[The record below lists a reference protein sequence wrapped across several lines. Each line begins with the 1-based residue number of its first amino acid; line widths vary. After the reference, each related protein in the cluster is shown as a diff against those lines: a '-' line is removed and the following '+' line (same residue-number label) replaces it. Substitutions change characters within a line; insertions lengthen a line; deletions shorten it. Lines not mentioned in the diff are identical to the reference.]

1 MFTIVCLGDSITGAA
16 NLAHYLKWPHIL
28 ELMLE
33 AHCGPGQAQVL
44 NRGIGGD
51 TSAGMLA
58 RLDRDVL
65 GERPGLVVL
74 LAGGNDAGQQVP
86 RAATAANLDAITA
99 AVTTAGARL
108 VGLQYH
114 LVPHPGH
121 EAEAWRHLPANNDLL
136 ATAVRN
142 RAGTIADT
150 AAAMAAGARHQP
162 AAELVG
168 VDGVHLNPGGELIY
182 ARTVFAALRRDGL
195 LPAPAGAA
203 TA

>member
-1 MFTIVCLGDSITGAA
+1 MLTIVCLGDSITGAA
-16 NLAHYLKWPHIL
+16 DLAHYLKWPHIL

-33 AHCGPGQAQVL
+33 ARCGPGQAQVV

-65 GERPGLVVL
+65 SQRPGLVIL

-86 RAATAANLDAITA
+86 RTTTAANLDAIAT
-99 AVTTAGARL
+99 AVTSAGARL

-114 LVPHPGH
+114 LVPHPGR
-121 EAEAWRHLPANNDLL
+121 EAQAWRHLPANNDLL
-136 ATAVRN
+136 ANAVQHH
-142 RAGTIADT
+142 AGTIADT
-150 AAAMAAGARHQP
+150 ASAMAAGARCQP
-162 AAELVG
+162 EAELVA

-195 LPAPAGAA
+195 LPAPA
-203 TA
+203 